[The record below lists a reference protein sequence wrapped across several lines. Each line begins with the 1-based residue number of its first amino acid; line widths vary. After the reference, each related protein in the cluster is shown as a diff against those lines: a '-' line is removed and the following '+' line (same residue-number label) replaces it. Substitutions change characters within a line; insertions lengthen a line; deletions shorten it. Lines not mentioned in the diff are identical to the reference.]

1 MGSNPIVSLFDPVL
15 APIKVVFTIA
25 GLNPE
30 TGGPARS
37 VPALCSALA
46 ALEVGIELISL
57 DYGTSV
63 GKALVPIAPGL
74 HTTLVDC
81 SSPLERRLQWTPAF
95 RTTLRRRCV
104 ETGCQILHDT
114 GVWLPSNR
122 TAAALSGQ
130 FRLPRI
136 VSPRGMLTTWA
147 LQHRGWKKRLAWSLY
162 QQRDLH
168 RAQVLHATSN
178 DEADGFRALGLRQPI
193 AIIPN
198 GVSLPPPLSPVSGF
212 QDFSF
217 SASQKRTV
225 LFLSRLHPKK
235 GLFDLVE
242 AWAAVRPSGW
252 RVVIAGPDDEGHRA
266 QLESAVRS
274 RGLSDDFS
282 FVGSVEGEAK
292 WNLYRQAN
300 LFVLPSYSENFG
312 LVIAEALACGVP
324 VLTTRATPWRE
335 LIDHRCGWWVEV
347 GANPLAAA
355 LRTATALTDTE
366 RQEMGVRGRLLIEAN
381 YSWPHVAA
389 QMKSVYAW
397 MLGQGPRP
405 NCVTT

>member
-1 MGSNPIVSLFDPVL
+1 M
-15 APIKVVFTIA
+15 FTIA

-46 ALEVGIELISL
+46 VLEVGIELVSL
-57 DYGTSV
+57 DYGASV
-63 GKALVPIAPGL
+63 GNALVPTAPAL

-81 SSPLERRLQWTPAF
+81 SSPLARRLRWTPAF
-95 RTTLRRRCV
+95 RTTLRRHCE
-104 ETGCQILHDT
+104 ETGCHILHDT

-122 TAAALSGQ
+122 TVAALSEQ
-130 FRLPRI
+130 QRLPRV

-147 LQHRGWKKRLAWSLY
+147 LQHRGWKKRLAWALY
-162 QQRDLH
+162 QKRDLR
-168 RAQVLHATSN
+168 RAQVLHATSI

-193 AIIPN
+193 AVIPN
-198 GVSLPPPLSPVSGF
+198 GVALPPPYSPVSGF
-212 QDFSF
+212 QDFRIS
-217 SASQKRTV
+217 SSQKRTL
-225 LFLSRLHPKK
+225 LFLSRLHRVK

-252 RVVIAGPDDEGHRA
+252 RVIIAGPDDDGHRA
-266 QLESAVRS
+266 QLENAVRT
-274 RGLSDDFS
+274 RGLGEDFS
-282 FVGSVEGEAK
+282 FVGAVEGDAK
-292 WNLYRQAN
+292 WSLYRQAE

-335 LIDHRCGWWVEV
+335 LVEHRCGWWVEV
-347 GANPLAAA
+347 GAEPLAAA
-355 LRTATALTDTE
+355 LRTATALTDAE
-366 RQEMGVRGRLLIEAN
+366 RQEMGARGRQLIEAN

-397 MLGQGPRP
+397 MLGQERQPS
-405 NCVTT
+405 CISLD